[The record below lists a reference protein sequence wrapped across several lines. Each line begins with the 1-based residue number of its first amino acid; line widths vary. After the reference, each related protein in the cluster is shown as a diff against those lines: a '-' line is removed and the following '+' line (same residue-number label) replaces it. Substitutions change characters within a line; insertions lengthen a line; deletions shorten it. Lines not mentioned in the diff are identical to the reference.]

1 MILFDDWGLIGLDD
15 YLITCL
21 PKNRNGKKK
30 YGSFLEF
37 EIEWIL
43 W

>member
-21 PKNRNGKKK
+21 PAYQKIGMERKSMEVFWSLK
-30 YGSFLEF
+30 
-37 EIEWIL
+37 
-43 W
+43 